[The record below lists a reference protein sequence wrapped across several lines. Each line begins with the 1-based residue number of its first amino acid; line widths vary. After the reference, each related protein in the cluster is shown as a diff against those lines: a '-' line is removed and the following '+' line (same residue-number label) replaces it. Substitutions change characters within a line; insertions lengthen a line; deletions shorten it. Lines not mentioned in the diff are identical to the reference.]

1 MFIWQFE
8 ESEGERHQ
16 KLVCHQKVAGH
27 QSDSS
32 YSRKYIF
39 VANAIKRHK
48 SKQGQSLI

>member
-32 YSRKYIF
+32 SSPEVYFCGECNKTT
-39 VANAIKRHK
+39 
-48 SKQGQSLI
+48 